1 MLYVNDLKNTTNLL
15 DPIMYT
21 DDTNLFL
28 RHKDISYL
36 FETAS
41 LQLERINQWI
51 ISNKGE
57 LFASH

>member
-1 MLYVNDLKNTTNLL
+1 M

-41 LQLERINQWI
+41 LQLERI
-51 ISNKGE
+51 SE
-57 LFASH
+57 LFQIRANFLLVTSR